1 MRLPWKECSHE
12 TVHIER
18 IDHGIDGVVIV
29 TCVDCGEVVAE
40 HMVDDWLSILDEE
53 DGDDATNS
61 TSA

>member
-1 MRLPWKECSHE
+1 MRLPWQECSHDKI
-12 TVHIER
+12 HIKR

-29 TCVDCGEVVAE
+29 TCTDCGEVVAE
-40 HMVDDWLSILDEE
+40 HMVDDWKSLLGE